1 MLIEKGLVSSDP
13 KMRESFISAIRFI
26 VESIQSPQ
34 LHEQPFKFFIR
45 LLLSKLDYVQ
55 HKAGSRHTKLYF
67 LLIRELLPIYF
78 DSQLGLQAVNFQE
91 IFDSS
96 MLLKDVI

>member
-1 MLIEKGLVSSDP
+1 
-13 KMRESFISAIRFI
+13 
-26 VESIQSPQ
+26 
-34 LHEQPFKFFIR
+34 

-55 HKAGSRHTKLYF
+55 QKAGSRHTKLYF